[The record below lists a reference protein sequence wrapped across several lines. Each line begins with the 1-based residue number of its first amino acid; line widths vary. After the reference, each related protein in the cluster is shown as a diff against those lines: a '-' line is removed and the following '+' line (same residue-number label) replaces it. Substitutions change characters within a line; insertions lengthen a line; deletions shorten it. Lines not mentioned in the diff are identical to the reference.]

1 MKPNIFLFV
10 FLLIINKVNPYLKEE
25 ERNELIPNLA
35 IEISEENINQLYED
49 KNNLYKEGIFQK
61 NDYDLKEILKLMEK
75 YNLPQN

>member
-25 ERNELIPNLA
+25 ERNELISNLA

-49 KNNLYKEGIFQK
+49 KNNLYKE
-61 NDYDLKEILKLMEK
+61 
-75 YNLPQN
+75 

>member
-25 ERNELIPNLA
+25 ERNELISNLA

-49 KNNLYKEGIFQK
+49 KNNLYKEGKFQK

-75 YNLPQN
+75 YNLSQN